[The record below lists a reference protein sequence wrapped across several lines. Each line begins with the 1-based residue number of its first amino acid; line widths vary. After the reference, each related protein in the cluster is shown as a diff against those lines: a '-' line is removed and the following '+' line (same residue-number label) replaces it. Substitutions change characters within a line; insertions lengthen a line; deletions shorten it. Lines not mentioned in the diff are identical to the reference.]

1 MDDLLTV
8 KEAAFE
14 LDTSERTVRRWVEEG
29 RIDAYEC
36 GPTNRIRIPAEAVEH
51 ARRPKKK

>member
-29 RIDAYEC
+29 KIDAYEC
-36 GPTNRIRIPAEAVEH
+36 GPTKRIRIPADVVEQ
-51 ARRPKKK
+51 AKRPTKK